1 MWYLVLISFI
11 QTFFATSIGDLVVG
25 TEPDYPIGHF
35 ISYLEDADCSLDSE
49 AAFSYFQQGSFVE
62 LENPGLF
69 NKGFTKSIWWFGFE
83 IKNGLGTD
91 NSLIFSPAG
100 AAIRNATLYTF
111 DGEGLLLKTQETGF
125 YFSGNNRDIAS
136 RINSFQ
142 LNLPRNANY
151 TYLLRV
157 DSRGMNTYIPFF
169 LDEPNSYW
177 EYETVRA
184 SKFGTVTGLILMA
197 TLLGIF
203 LWIYFFEKMYLIF
216 VGYLLSSLAL
226 VLEEDGYL
234 FLWVYGSKIGWIT
247 PWVIPFFSVMMS
259 TFLLLFINEFYF
271 IKSTNKRLQWGVR
284 LYFGGVFM
292 VTAMMLVS
300 GILDI
305 GFGSI
310 LVFQQFGFIISTIN
324 ILLVLGVNIS
334 QIRENREISI
344 YLLLANL
351 VLIFGFTN
359 YIMNLQGLIDWHPL
373 KPNGLMV
380 GSIFNVVLL
389 TIGIIHRYYFLK
401 KDKEYVEQKL
411 IQQEREVNRN
421 IIVAQENERQR
432 IAKDLHDDL
441 GGLLALIKLKVGSIR
456 MEEENTMDAERRAAL
471 AETDKLLDMAC
482 KDLRF
487 IAHELMPMEANDKTL
502 RTMVKEVL
510 DLVKMQKQ
518 IKITYTIEELP
529 FLGLEAKINLFR
541 IIKELL
547 NNIIKHSQAKEAD
560 VQVFLDEMDD
570 TVTLMVTDDGKG
582 IPKDILESPQ
592 KGLGLKNLQKRV
604 DYLMGHLHID
614 SHSDGT
620 TIIVTVPVKQ
630 ISISHEYKNSNSG

>member
-1 MWYLVLISFI
+1 MAHLLILVLVQLVFPVK
-11 QTFFATSIGDLVVG
+11 QETLFAADQ
-25 TEPDYPIGHF
+25 PDYPVGEYMQ
-35 ISYLEDADCSLDSE
+35 YLEDHPGELGPE
-49 AAFSYFQQGSFVE
+49 AALSAYLSGNFVP
-62 LENPGLF
+62 LDNPRLF
-69 NKGFTKSIWWFGFE
+69 NKGFTESIWWFGFGIE
-83 IKNGLGTD
+83 NGLETD
-91 NSLIFSPAG
+91 NTLIFSPAG
-100 AAIRNATLYTF
+100 ATIRDATLYTF
-111 DGEGLLLKTQETGF
+111 DQDGKLVRAQTTGF
-125 YFSGNNRDIAS
+125 DHTGTTRDLAS

-142 LNLPRNANY
+142 LKLPRNEKY
-151 TYLLRV
+151 TYLMRV

-203 LWIYFFEKMYLIF
+203 LWFYFFEKMYLIF

-259 TFLLLFINEFYF
+259 TFLLLFINEFFF
-271 IKSTNKRLQWGVR
+271 IKSTNKRLQWGIR
-284 LYFGGVFM
+284 LYFGGIFL
-292 VTAMMLVS
+292 VTAIMLVS

-310 LVFQQFGFIISTIN
+310 LVFQQFGFIVSTMN

-334 QIRENREISI
+334 QIRENREISL

-359 YIMNLQGLIDWHPL
+359 YILNLQGLIDWHPL

-389 TIGIIHRYYFLK
+389 TVGIIQRYYFLK

-411 IQQEREVNRN
+411 IRQEREVNRN
-421 IIVAQENERQR
+421 IIEAQENERQR

-456 MEEENTMDAERRAAL
+456 REEENTLDSERRAAL

-487 IAHELMPMEANDKTL
+487 IAHELMPMEANEKTL

-582 IPKDILESPQ
+582 IPKDILDSPQ

-630 ISISHEYKNSNSG
+630 ISISHEYKNSDS

>member
-1 MWYLVLISFI
+1 LVLV
-11 QTFFATSIGDLVVG
+11 FFPSSHSVLIATDQL
-25 TEPDYPIGHF
+25 DYPIGQY
-35 ISYLEDADCSLDSE
+35 IRVMEDPLGDLQPSAALASYRRGNFE
-49 AAFSYFQQGSFVE
+49 Q
-62 LENPGLF
+62 LENPRLF
-69 NKGFTKSIWWFGFE
+69 NEGFTESIWWFGFGIE
-83 IKNGLGTD
+83 NGLGTD

-100 AAIRNATLYTF
+100 ATIRDATLFTF
-111 DGEGLLLKTQETGF
+111 DQKGDLIRTQATGF
-125 YFSGNNRDIAS
+125 DYSGGKRDLAS

-142 LNLPRNANY
+142 LNLPKNEKF

-203 LWIYFFEKMYLIF
+203 LWFYFFEKMYLIF

-259 TFLLLFINEFYF
+259 TFLLLFINEFFF
-271 IKSTNKRLQWGVR
+271 IKSTNRRLQWGIR
-284 LYFGGVFM
+284 IYFGGIFLI
-292 VTAMMLVS
+292 TAMLLIS
-300 GILDI
+300 GILDFE
-305 GFGSI
+305 FGSI
-310 LVFQQFGFIISTIN
+310 LVFQRFGFFISTVN

-334 QIRENREISI
+334 QIRENREISL

-359 YIMNLQGLIDWHPL
+359 YILNLQGLIDWHPL
-373 KPNGLMV
+373 RPNGLMV
-380 GSIFNVVLL
+380 GSIFNVILL

-411 IQQEREVNRN
+411 IQQERDINRN
-421 IIVAQENERQR
+421 IIEAQENERQR

-441 GGLLALIKLKVGSIR
+441 GGLLALIKLKLGSLR
-456 MEEENTMDAERRAAL
+456 MEAENSVDDQRRAAL
-471 AETDKLLDMAC
+471 AETDQLLDMAC

-487 IAHELMPMEANDKTL
+487 IAHELMPMEANDKSL

-510 DLVKMQKQ
+510 DLVKLQKQ

-529 FLGLEAKINLFR
+529 FMGLESKINLFR

-560 VQVFLDEMDD
+560 VQVFLDEIDD
-570 TVTLMVTDDGKG
+570 TVTLMVTDDGRG
-582 IPKDILESPQ
+582 IPKDILASPK

-604 DYLMGHLHID
+604 DYLLGHLHID
-614 SHSDGT
+614 SHNNGT
-620 TIIVTVPVKQ
+620 TVIVTVPVKQ
-630 ISISHEYKNSNSG
+630 ISISHEYKNSDSR